1 MNLGAEPKKVG
12 MLVALAAVI
21 PIIYWMNSSSDAP
34 TAPAAPRPTADIAAV
49 VGIAPSVADGTT
61 QAAKRRYASGV
72 RVSIVEN
79 IYKVPGSV
87 DPTKVDPT
95 LRLVLLTKVQ
105 SIEVE
110 GGARDLFQ
118 FSAAPPPPVV
128 ALKGPIPDVGKIPL
142 HPPPPPP
149 PTQPQPALPPP
160 GPPPINLKYYGYSTK
175 RTDGEKKAF
184 FLDGEDI
191 IVASEG
197 EIIKKQYKVVRI
209 GNTSVQMEDT
219 TSKTTQTLPIQP
231 DAAPV

>member
-1 MNLGAEPKKVG
+1 MTIGAEPKKVG
-12 MLVALAAVI
+12 IFVALMAVVGI
-21 PIIYWMNSSSDAP
+21 VYWMNSSSDAP
-34 TAPAAPRPTADIAAV
+34 SAPTAPRPVADISAA
-49 VGIAPSVADGTT
+49 VGIAPAADGIAQT
-61 QAAKRRYASGV
+61 AKRRKPSG
-72 RVSIVEN
+72 RDNLVEN
-79 IYKVPGSV
+79 IYKVGPI

-95 LRLVLLTKVQ
+95 LRLDLLAKVQ
-105 SIEVE
+105 SVDVE

-118 FSAAPPPPVV
+118 FSTPPPPPVV
-128 ALKGPIPDVGKIPL
+128 VSKTIPSVGVIHPNELPKPVATIPQ
-142 HPPPPPP
+142 PPP
-149 PTQPQPALPPP
+149 PPP

-231 DAAPV
+231 EAAPV